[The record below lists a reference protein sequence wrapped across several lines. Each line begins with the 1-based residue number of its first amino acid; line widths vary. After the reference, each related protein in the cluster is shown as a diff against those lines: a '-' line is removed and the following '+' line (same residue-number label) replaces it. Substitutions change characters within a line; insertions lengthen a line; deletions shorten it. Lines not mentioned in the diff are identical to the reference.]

1 MSFQASFKQILRDK
15 MGVETPSAPLQEATI
30 LNADPAHLAY
40 LLGQIGRFEPS
51 APRGHYPAPRVR
63 PERKPHVFSSEQRQS
78 FEFLKTWIQDLSEGF
93 TATELKKAFRQAAL
107 RLHPDQGG
115 SPEQFVS
122 LKGHYETLQSV
133 LPS

>member
-1 MSFQASFKQILRDK
+1 
-15 MGVETPSAPLQEATI
+15 MGVETPSAPLKEETI

-40 LLGQIGRFEPS
+40 LLGQIGRFES
-51 APRGHYPAPRVR
+51 RAPRGHYPAPRVR
-63 PERKPHVFSSEQRQS
+63 PQRKAHSFSSEQRQS

-93 TATELKKAFRQAAL
+93 TASELKKAFRQAAL

-122 LKGHYETLQSV
+122 LKGHYEILQTV
-133 LPS
+133 LP